1 MCFLGLKLNKIE
13 LSCVCLTSSHCLEI
27 PFCKYILLVHIHH
40 WHVIPIQLDL
50 NKSLTGGT
58 SIFILHFIFF
68 LKKGLKLKM
77 QSQLKLTHLT
87 IHPFIHL
94 YKLYS
99 TIPSDHIIAKNKV

>member
-58 SIFILHFIFF
+58 SIFILQFIFF
-68 LKKGLKLKM
+68 EKRTETEDAKSIETHSLDYPSVHSSLQVVFNNPIRSHYCKK
-77 QSQLKLTHLT
+77 
-87 IHPFIHL
+87 
-94 YKLYS
+94 
-99 TIPSDHIIAKNKV
+99 